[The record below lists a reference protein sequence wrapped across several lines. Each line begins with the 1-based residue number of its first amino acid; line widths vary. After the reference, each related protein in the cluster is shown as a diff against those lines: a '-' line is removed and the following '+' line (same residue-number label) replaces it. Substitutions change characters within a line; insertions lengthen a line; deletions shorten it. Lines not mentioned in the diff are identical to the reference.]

1 MIGKCCRCGKE
12 AVLNERQECYECSE
26 IEGIKCVL
34 SPKVMDKDKS
44 RKLWKRYSIVNIIGT
59 FILLKIIDISMFYCI
74 VYLVAAVIVR
84 YLRDQMDEEANN
96 YRIWQEPVL
105 NLIVKVIVSPVLSDI
120 ISIMMIYFILIVI
133 YGITK
138 VVGKIKYR
146 KNGVYSIQNQILE
159 NEKQLPD
166 LNEIPQYF
174 HRVRDNEY
182 IQSELAKVYA
192 HAEDVVQNFDMPDE
206 MKEEVTKQIH
216 KTGQLEF
223 QVNNEVRFYYDK
235 VVEQCMNDSFRWYQN
250 SGVWVDELSLDE
262 ENGKSVINIP
272 SVIDGKYTTKKLFE
286 LSERVRTEINDA
298 WNYFKKLD
306 NDIRVA
312 AIFANF
318 RQECT
323 GTFLGEIGE
332 RCVAEEL
339 APYEGQIIVLPNLRL
354 EVEGESIESDFV
366 LVSPY
371 GIYVLEVKNLGSSG
385 GYDLR
390 IEKDGRWSKVYH
402 GGIEPMD
409 SPVHQ
414 NERHILYLEKYING
428 ELGRELDD
436 YLRVQ
441 GMVVIAND
449 KVNIVNESDNLIL
462 RYTNVM
468 SALRREP
475 VVMKEAEM
483 KQIGEILSKAGLPPK
498 EYTIPNYLIY
508 YYNIVLLMDEY
519 AEWKEEIEK
528 LREYVNLYREKV
540 LSSRY

>member
-1 MIGKCCRCGKE
+1 MIEKCCRCGKE

-26 IEGIKCVL
+26 MEGIKCIS
-34 SPKVMDKDKS
+34 SPKVMDKDKC
-44 RKLWKRYSIVNIIGT
+44 KKMWKRYTIVNIIGT
-59 FILLKIIDISMFYCI
+59 FILLKIIDMSLFYCI
-74 VYLVAAVIVR
+74 VYLIAAVAVR
-84 YLRDQMDEEANN
+84 YFRDQGEEESNK

-105 NLIVKVIVSPVLSDI
+105 NLIIKVVVSPVLSAI
-120 ISIMMIYFILIVI
+120 ISITMIYFMLIVI
-133 YGITK
+133 YGIAK
-138 VVGKIKYR
+138 VVCKIKYR
-146 KNGVYSIQNQILE
+146 KNESYFIQNQILE

-166 LNEIPQYF
+166 LSEIPQYST
-174 HRVRDNEY
+174 RVRDDEY

-192 HAEDVVQNFDMPDE
+192 HAEDIVQNFDMPDE
-206 MKEEVTKQIH
+206 MKAEVVKKIH
-216 KTGQLEF
+216 IVGELEF
-223 QVNNEVRFYYDK
+223 QINNDVRFYYDK
-235 VVEQCMNDSFRWYQN
+235 VVEQLMNDSFRWYQD

-272 SVIDGKYTTKKLFE
+272 PVIGGKYTTKKLFE
-286 LSERVRTEINDA
+286 LSERVRTEINEA

-306 NDIRVA
+306 DGIRVA
-312 AIFANF
+312 SLFTEF
-318 RQECT
+318 RLECT

-332 RCVAEEL
+332 RRVAEEL
-339 APYEGQIIVLPNLRL
+339 APYESQMIVLPNLRL
-354 EVEGESIESDFV
+354 EVDGESIENDFV
-366 LVSPY
+366 LVTPY

-385 GYDLR
+385 GYELR
-390 IEKDGRWSKVYH
+390 IEKDGRWSKIYN

-441 GMVVIAND
+441 GMIVIAND

-468 SALRREP
+468 STLRREP
-475 VVMKEAEM
+475 VIMKEAEM
-483 KQIGEILSKAGLPPK
+483 KQIGEILSRAGLPPK
-498 EYTIPNYLIY
+498 EYPIPNYLIY
-508 YYNIVLLMDEY
+508 YYNVVMLMDEY
-519 AEWKEEIEK
+519 AEWKEKTEK